1 MARLGNQTTNNGHRT
16 TTKQSPGSD
25 AASGISRALVM
36 VLTVPARLINWLT
49 TPPGNA
55 IMIGL
60 GVLYFGSVSAE
71 GYWQAM
77 NISNQ
82 AFVPKPFVS
91 DGADLRFFFAA
102 VTAGSFWMATV
113 VSLIVQGIQAF
124 VLREIDIAK
133 AQAEYQAV
141 KDYRV
146 PDPEEGQ
153 LDLAEYRRKR
163 LKRVG
168 MRTVRTRGALIAL
181 TYAIDAGI
189 AFWNYPVMGQST
201 GQMVINLVWILASIF
216 GTEAM
221 INLFWNAIAP
231 IKPQVEV
238 LPN

>member
-1 MARLGNQTTNNGHRT
+1 MALGSKSSTNGHRST
-16 TTKQSPGSD
+16 TTQSPGSD
-25 AASGISRALVM
+25 AASGISRVI
-36 VLTVPARLINWLT
+36 VLILTTPARLINWLT

-60 GVLYFGSVSAE
+60 GVLYFGAVSAE

-77 NISNQ
+77 NANNP

-102 VTAGSFWMATV
+102 IIAPSFWMAAV

-163 LKRVG
+163 LKTVG

-189 AFWNYPVMGQST
+189 AFWNYPVIGQST
-201 GQMVINLVWILASIF
+201 GEMIINLVWILASIF

-231 IKPQVEV
+231 INPQIEV

>member
-1 MARLGNQTTNNGHRT
+1 MALGAKNSGSHNSFP
-16 TTKQSPGSD
+16 SPSRD
-25 AASGISRALVM
+25 AATGISRAV
-36 VLTVPARLINWLT
+36 VLILTAPARLINWLT

-60 GVLYFGSVSAE
+60 GVLYFGAVSAE

-77 NISNQ
+77 NPNNP
-82 AFVPKPFVS
+82 AFVPKPFVG
-91 DGADLRFFFAA
+91 DGADLRFIF
-102 VTAGSFWMATV
+102 TALIAPSFWMAAV

-133 AQAEYQAV
+133 AQAEYEAI

-153 LDLAEYRRKR
+153 LDLAEYRRRRFKS
-163 LKRVG
+163 VG

-181 TYAIDAGI
+181 TYAIDAGV
-189 AFWNYPVMGQST
+189 AFWNYPVMGQSS
-201 GQMVINLVWILASIF
+201 GEMVINLVWILASIF

-221 INLFWNAIAP
+221 INLFFNALAP

>member
-1 MARLGNQTTNNGHRT
+1 MALGSKSSSNGHRSSST
-16 TTKQSPGSD
+16 QSPGSD
-25 AASGISRALVM
+25 AASGISRVLVLI
-36 VLTVPARLINWLT
+36 LTAPARLINWLT

-60 GVLYFGSVSAE
+60 GVLYFGAVSAE

-77 NISNQ
+77 NANNP
-82 AFVPKPFVS
+82 AFVPKPFVN
-91 DGADLRFFFAA
+91 DGADLRYIFIALVA
-102 VTAGSFWMATV
+102 PAFWMAAV

-133 AQAEYQAV
+133 AKADYEAI

-153 LDLAEYRRKR
+153 LDLAEYRRRRFKS
-163 LKRVG
+163 VG
-168 MRTVRTRGALIAL
+168 MRTIRTRGALIAL

-189 AFWNYPVMGQST
+189 AFWNYPVMGRGT
-201 GQMVINLVWILASIF
+201 GEMVINLVWILASIF

-238 LPN
+238 LPS

>member
-1 MARLGNQTTNNGHRT
+1 MALGSKSSTNGHRT
-16 TTKQSPGSD
+16 SNHSPGSD
-25 AASGISRALVM
+25 AVSGIGRTV
-36 VLTVPARLINWLT
+36 VLILTTPARLINWLT

-60 GVLYFGSVSAE
+60 GVLYFGAVSAE

-77 NISNQ
+77 NANNP

-91 DGADLRFFFAA
+91 DGADLRFIF
-102 VTAGSFWMATV
+102 TALIAPSFWMAAV

-133 AQAEYQAV
+133 AKAEYEAI

-153 LDLAEYRRKR
+153 LDLAEYRRRRFKS
-163 LKRVG
+163 VG

-181 TYAIDAGI
+181 TYAIDAGV
-189 AFWNYPVMGQST
+189 AFWNYPVMGQSS
-201 GQMVINLVWILASIF
+201 GEMIINLVWILASIF

-221 INLFWNAIAP
+221 INLFFNALAP

>member
-1 MARLGNQTTNNGHRT
+1 MALGSKSSTNGHRST
-16 TTKQSPGSD
+16 TQSPGSD
-25 AASGISRALVM
+25 AASGISRVLVLI
-36 VLTVPARLINWLT
+36 LTTPARLINWLT

-60 GVLYFGSVSAE
+60 GVLYFGAVSAE

-77 NISNQ
+77 NANNP
-82 AFVPKPFVS
+82 AFVPKPFVN
-91 DGADLRFFFAA
+91 DGADLRYIFTA
-102 VTAGSFWMATV
+102 VIAPSFWMAAV

-163 LKRVG
+163 LKSVG

-189 AFWNYPVMGQST
+189 AFWNYPVIGQST
-201 GQMVINLVWILASIF
+201 GEMIINLVWILASIF
-216 GTEAM
+216 GTESM

>member
-1 MARLGNQTTNNGHRT
+1 MALGAKNSGSHNSFP
-16 TTKQSPGSD
+16 SPSRD
-25 AASGISRALVM
+25 AATGISRAV
-36 VLTVPARLINWLT
+36 VLILTAPARLINWLT

-60 GVLYFGSVSAE
+60 GVLYFGAVSAE

-77 NISNQ
+77 NPNNP
-82 AFVPKPFVS
+82 AFVPKPFVG
-91 DGADLRFFFAA
+91 DGADLRFIF
-102 VTAGSFWMATV
+102 TALIAPSFWMAAV

-133 AQAEYQAV
+133 AKAEYEAI

-153 LDLAEYRRKR
+153 LDLVEYRRRRFKS
-163 LKRVG
+163 VG

-189 AFWNYPVMGQST
+189 AFWNYPVIGQST
-201 GQMVINLVWILASIF
+201 GEVIINLVWILASIF

-221 INLFWNAIAP
+221 INLFFNALAP

>member
-1 MARLGNQTTNNGHRT
+1 MALGAKNSGSHNSFP
-16 TTKQSPGSD
+16 SPSRD
-25 AASGISRALVM
+25 AATGISRAV
-36 VLTVPARLINWLT
+36 VLILTTPARLINWLT

-77 NISNQ
+77 NPNNP

-91 DGADLRFFFAA
+91 DGADLRFIF
-102 VTAGSFWMATV
+102 TALIAPSFWMAAV

-133 AQAEYQAV
+133 AKAEYEAI

-153 LDLAEYRRKR
+153 LDLAEYRRRRFKS
-163 LKRVG
+163 VG

-181 TYAIDAGI
+181 TYAIDAGV
-189 AFWNYPVMGQST
+189 AFWNYPVMGQSS
-201 GQMVINLVWILASIF
+201 GEMIINLVWILASIF

-221 INLFWNAIAP
+221 INLFFNALAP

>member
-1 MARLGNQTTNNGHRT
+1 MALGSKSSTNGHRST
-16 TTKQSPGSD
+16 TTHSPGSD
-25 AASGISRALVM
+25 AASGISRVLVLI
-36 VLTVPARLINWLT
+36 LTAPARLINWLT

-60 GVLYFGSVSAE
+60 GVLYFGAVSAE

-77 NISNQ
+77 NANNP
-82 AFVPKPFVS
+82 AFVPKPFVN
-91 DGADLRFFFAA
+91 DGADLRFFF
-102 VTAGSFWMATV
+102 TAIIAPSFWMAAV

-163 LKRVG
+163 LKTVG

-189 AFWNYPVMGQST
+189 AFWNYPVIGQST
-201 GQMVINLVWILASIF
+201 GEMIINLVWILASIF

-221 INLFWNAIAP
+221 INLFWNALAP

>member
-1 MARLGNQTTNNGHRT
+1 MALGAKSSTNGHRSNST
-16 TTKQSPGSD
+16 SSPGSD
-25 AASGISRALVM
+25 AASGISRALVLI
-36 VLTVPARLINWLT
+36 LTAPARLINWLT

-77 NISNQ
+77 NTNNP
-82 AFVPKPFVS
+82 AFVPKPFVN
-91 DGADLRFFFAA
+91 DGADLVFLF
-102 VTAGSFWMATV
+102 TALIAPSFWMASV

-124 VLREIDIAK
+124 VLREMDIAK

-146 PDPEEGQ
+146 PNPEEGQ
-153 LDLAEYRRKR
+153 LDLAEYRRRRFKS
-163 LKRVG
+163 VG

-189 AFWNYPVMGQST
+189 AFWNYPVIGQST
-201 GQMVINLVWILASIF
+201 GEMIINLVWILASIF

-221 INLFWNAIAP
+221 INLFFNAIAP

>member
-1 MARLGNQTTNNGHRT
+1 MALGSKSSTNGHRT
-16 TTKQSPGSD
+16 SNHSPGSD
-25 AASGISRALVM
+25 AATGISRAV
-36 VLTVPARLINWLT
+36 VLILTTPARLINWLT

-77 NISNQ
+77 NANNP
-82 AFVPKPFVS
+82 AFVPKPFVN
-91 DGADLRFFFAA
+91 DGADLRFLF
-102 VTAGSFWMATV
+102 TALIAPSFWMAAV

-146 PDPEEGQ
+146 PEPEEGQ
-153 LDLAEYRRKR
+153 LDLAEYRRRRFKS
-163 LKRVG
+163 VG

-181 TYAIDAGI
+181 TYAIDTGV
-189 AFWNYPVMGQST
+189 AFWNYPVIGQST
-201 GQMVINLVWILASIF
+201 GEMIINLVWILASIF

-221 INLFWNAIAP
+221 INLFFNALAP

>member
-1 MARLGNQTTNNGHRT
+1 MALGSKSSTNGHRT
-16 TTKQSPGSD
+16 HSSNHSPGSD
-25 AASGISRALVM
+25 AASGISRVLVLI
-36 VLTVPARLINWLT
+36 LTAPARLINWLT

-77 NISNQ
+77 NPNNP
-82 AFVPKPFVS
+82 AFVPKPFVN
-91 DGADLRFFFAA
+91 DLADLRFFF
-102 VTAGSFWMATV
+102 TALIAPSFWMAAV

-124 VLREIDIAK
+124 VLREIDIVKAK
-133 AQAEYQAV
+133 AQYEAI

-153 LDLAEYRRKR
+153 LDLAEYRRRRFKS
-163 LKRVG
+163 VG

-189 AFWNYPVMGQST
+189 AFWNYPVIGQST
-201 GQMVINLVWILASIF
+201 GEMVINLVWILASIF

-221 INLFWNAIAP
+221 INLFFNAIAP

>member
-1 MARLGNQTTNNGHRT
+1 MALGSKSSTNGHRT
-16 TTKQSPGSD
+16 SNHSPGSD
-25 AASGISRALVM
+25 AASGISRALVLI
-36 VLTVPARLINWLT
+36 LTAPARLINWLT

-60 GVLYFGSVSAE
+60 GVMYFGSVSAE

-77 NISNQ
+77 NANNP

-91 DGADLRFFFAA
+91 DGADLKFIF
-102 VTAGSFWMATV
+102 TALIAPSFWMASV

-133 AQAEYQAV
+133 AQAEYLAV

-146 PDPEEGQ
+146 PSPEEGQ
-153 LDLAEYRRKR
+153 LDLAEYRRRRFKS
-163 LKRVG
+163 VG

-181 TYAIDAGI
+181 TYAIDAGV

-201 GQMVINLVWILASIF
+201 GEMIINLVWILASIF

-221 INLFWNAIAP
+221 INLFFNALAP

>member
-1 MARLGNQTTNNGHRT
+1 MARFGNQTSTNGHRT
-16 TTKQSPGSD
+16 TQHSPGSD
-25 AASGISRALVM
+25 AASGISRAIVLI
-36 VLTVPARLINWLT
+36 LTVPARLINWLT

-77 NISNQ
+77 NPNNP
-82 AFVPKPFVS
+82 AFVPKPFVN
-91 DGADLRFFFAA
+91 DGADLKFIFSALIA
-102 VTAGSFWMATV
+102 PSFWMAAV

-133 AQAEYQAV
+133 AKAQYEAI

-153 LDLAEYRRKR
+153 LDLAEYRRRRFKS
-163 LKRVG
+163 VG

-181 TYAIDAGI
+181 TYVIDAGI
-189 AFWNYPVMGQST
+189 AFWNYPVIGQST
-201 GQMVINLVWILASIF
+201 GEMVINLVWILASIF

-221 INLFWNAIAP
+221 INLFFNAIAP

>member
-1 MARLGNQTTNNGHRT
+1 MALGAKSSTNGHRSNT
-16 TTKQSPGSD
+16 THSPGHD
-25 AASGISRALVM
+25 AASGISRALVLI
-36 VLTVPARLINWLT
+36 LTVPARLINWLT

-60 GVLYFGSVSAE
+60 GVLYFGAVSAE

-77 NISNQ
+77 NANNP
-82 AFVPKPFVS
+82 AFVPKPFVR
-91 DGADLRFFFAA
+91 DGADLRFIF
-102 VTAGSFWMATV
+102 TALIAPSFWMASV

-124 VLREIDIAK
+124 VLREMDIAK
-133 AQAEYQAV
+133 AQAEYLAV

-146 PDPEEGQ
+146 PNPEEGQ

-163 LKRVG
+163 LKSVG

-181 TYAIDAGI
+181 TYAIDSGI
-189 AFWNYPVMGQST
+189 AFWNYPVIGQST
-201 GQMVINLVWILASIF
+201 GEMLINLVWILASIF

-221 INLFWNAIAP
+221 INLFFNALAP

>member
-1 MARLGNQTTNNGHRT
+1 MGKFGAKTSTNGHRT
-16 TTKQSPGSD
+16 SDHSPGSD
-25 AASGISRALVM
+25 AASGIGRAV
-36 VLTVPARLINWLT
+36 VLILTIPARLINWLT

-60 GVLYFGSVSAE
+60 GVLYFGAVSAE

-77 NISNQ
+77 NANNP
-82 AFVPKPFVS
+82 AFVPKPFVN
-91 DGADLRFFFAA
+91 DGADLRYIFTALTSAA
-102 VTAGSFWMATV
+102 FLMAAI

-133 AQAEYQAV
+133 AKAEYEAI

-146 PDPEEGQ
+146 PSPEEGQ
-153 LDLAEYRRKR
+153 LDLAEYRRRRFKS
-163 LKRVG
+163 VG
-168 MRTVRTRGALIAL
+168 MRTVRTRGALILL

-189 AFWNYPVMGQST
+189 AFWNYPVIGQSA
-201 GQMVINLVWILASIF
+201 GEMVINLVWILASIF

-221 INLFWNAIAP
+221 INLFFNAIAP

>member
-1 MARLGNQTTNNGHRT
+1 MALGAKSSTNGHRST
-16 TTKQSPGSD
+16 TQSPGSD
-25 AASGISRALVM
+25 AASGISRVI
-36 VLTVPARLINWLT
+36 VLILTTPARLINWLT

-60 GVLYFGSVSAE
+60 GVLYFGAVSAE

-77 NISNQ
+77 NANNP

-91 DGADLRFFFAA
+91 DAADLKFFFTA
-102 VTAGSFWMATV
+102 VIAPSFWMAAV

-133 AQAEYQAV
+133 AKAEYEAI

-163 LKRVG
+163 LKTVG

-189 AFWNYPVMGQST
+189 ALWNYPVMGQST
-201 GQMVINLVWILASIF
+201 GEMVINLVWILASIF

-238 LPN
+238 LPS

>member
-1 MARLGNQTTNNGHRT
+1 MALGSKTSTNGHRT
-16 TTKQSPGSD
+16 SSHSPGSD
-25 AASGISRALVM
+25 AATGISRAVVLI
-36 VLTVPARLINWLT
+36 LTVPARLINWLT

-77 NISNQ
+77 NANNP
-82 AFVPKPFVS
+82 AFVPKPFVN
-91 DGADLRFFFAA
+91 DGADLRFIFSALIA
-102 VTAGSFWMATV
+102 PSFWMAAV

-133 AQAEYQAV
+133 AQAEYLAV

-146 PDPEEGQ
+146 PEPEEGQ
-153 LDLAEYRRKR
+153 LDLAEYRRRRFKS
-163 LKRVG
+163 VG

-181 TYAIDAGI
+181 TYAIDAGV

-201 GQMVINLVWILASIF
+201 GEMIINLVWILASIF

-221 INLFWNAIAP
+221 INLFFNALAP

>member
-1 MARLGNQTTNNGHRT
+1 MALGSKSSTNEHRSTTNPSL
-16 TTKQSPGSD
+16 QSD
-25 AASGISRALVM
+25 AATGISRALVLI
-36 VLTVPARLINWLT
+36 LTVPARLINWLT

-77 NISNQ
+77 NANNP

-91 DGADLRFFFAA
+91 DGADLRFIF
-102 VTAGSFWMATV
+102 TALIAPSFWMAAV
-113 VSLIVQGIQAF
+113 VSLIVQGIQAL

-133 AQAEYQAV
+133 AKAEYEAI

-163 LKRVG
+163 VKTVG

-189 AFWNYPVMGQST
+189 ALWNYPVMGQST
-201 GQMVINLVWILASIF
+201 GELVINLVWILASIF

>member
-1 MARLGNQTTNNGHRT
+1 MALGSKTSTNGHRGNSNH
-16 TTKQSPGSD
+16 SPGSD
-25 AASGISRALVM
+25 AATGISRAV
-36 VLTVPARLINWLT
+36 VLILTTPARLINWLT

-77 NISNQ
+77 NANNP
-82 AFVPKPFVS
+82 AFVPKLFVS
-91 DGADLRFFFAA
+91 DGADLRFIFIALIA
-102 VTAGSFWMATV
+102 PSFWMAAV

-124 VLREIDIAK
+124 VLREIDIAS
-133 AQAEYQAV
+133 AQAEYLAV

-146 PDPEEGQ
+146 PSPEDGQ
-153 LDLAEYRRKR
+153 LDLAEYRRRRFKS
-163 LKRVG
+163 VG
-168 MRTVRTRGALIAL
+168 MRTVRTRGALITL

-201 GQMVINLVWILASIF
+201 GEMIINLVWILASIF

-221 INLFWNAIAP
+221 INLFFNAIAP

>member
-1 MARLGNQTTNNGHRT
+1 MSRFGTKPSTNGQRSSNH
-16 TTKQSPGSD
+16 SPGSD
-25 AASGISRALVM
+25 AATGISRALVLI
-36 VLTVPARLINWLT
+36 LTAPARLINWLT

-60 GVLYFGSVSAE
+60 GVLYFGAVSAE

-77 NISNQ
+77 NANNP
-82 AFVPKPFVS
+82 AFVPKPFVN
-91 DGADLRFFFAA
+91 DGADLRFIF
-102 VTAGSFWMATV
+102 TALIAPSFWMASV
-113 VSLIVQGIQAF
+113 VSLIVQGVQAF

-133 AQAEYQAV
+133 AKAEYEAI

-153 LDLAEYRRKR
+153 LDLAEYRRRKF
-163 LKRVG
+163 KSIG

-181 TYAIDAGI
+181 TYAIDTGI
-189 AFWNYPVMGQST
+189 ALWNYPVIGQST
-201 GQMVINLVWILASIF
+201 GEMVINLVWILASIF

-221 INLFWNAIAP
+221 INLFFNAIAP

>member
-1 MARLGNQTTNNGHRT
+1 MALGSKSSSNGHRT
-16 TTKQSPGSD
+16 NSTQSPGHD
-25 AASGISRALVM
+25 AASGIGRALVLI
-36 VLTVPARLINWLT
+36 LTTPARLINWLT

-77 NISNQ
+77 NPGNM
-82 AFVPKPFVS
+82 AFVPKPFVT
-91 DGADLRFFFAA
+91 DGADFRYIFVALIAP
-102 VTAGSFWMATV
+102 SFWMAAI

-124 VLREIDIAK
+124 VLREVEIAK
-133 AQAEYQAV
+133 AKAEYEAI

-153 LDLAEYRRKR
+153 LDLAEYRRRRFKS
-163 LKRVG
+163 VG

-189 AFWNYPVMGQST
+189 AFWNYPVIGQST
-201 GQMVINLVWILASIF
+201 GEMIINLVWILASIF

-221 INLFWNAIAP
+221 INLFFNAIAP
-231 IKPQVEV
+231 IQPQVEV

>member
-1 MARLGNQTTNNGHRT
+1 MALGSKSSANGHRST
-16 TTKQSPGSD
+16 SNHPGND
-25 AASGISRALVM
+25 AATGISRVLVLI
-36 VLTVPARLINWLT
+36 LTTPARLINWLT

-60 GVLYFGSVSAE
+60 GVLYFGAVSAE

-77 NISNQ
+77 NANNP
-82 AFVPKPFVS
+82 AFVPKPFVN
-91 DGADLRFFFAA
+91 DGADLRFIFAA
-102 VTAGSFWMATV
+102 LIAPSFWMASV

-133 AQAEYQAV
+133 AKAEYEAV

-153 LDLAEYRRKR
+153 LDLAEYRRRRFKS
-163 LKRVG
+163 VG

-189 AFWNYPVMGQST
+189 AFWNYPVIGQST
-201 GQMVINLVWILASIF
+201 GEMIINLVWILASIF

-221 INLFWNAIAP
+221 INLFLNSIAP
-231 IKPQVEV
+231 VKPQIEV